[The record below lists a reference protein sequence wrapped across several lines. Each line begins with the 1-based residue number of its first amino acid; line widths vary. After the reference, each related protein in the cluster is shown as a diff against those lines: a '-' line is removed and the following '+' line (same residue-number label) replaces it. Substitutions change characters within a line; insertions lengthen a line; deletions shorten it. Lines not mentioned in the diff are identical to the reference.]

1 MSDPLTFALA
11 QTNPTVGDMAGNIAI
26 IREERAKAAAQGAHV
41 VVFPELMVTGY
52 PPEDLVLRAGFQ
64 RWAMDEVEQLASET
78 ADGGPDI
85 ITGGIWLEA
94 GKLYNAA
101 FHLAGGE
108 IKAIQFKQHLPNYGV
123 FDEARVFTAGD
134 SAEPW
139 EVRGRKVG
147 VVICEDTWFA
157 DVSGN
162 LRGLGAELLIS
173 INASPYEVSKPDQRR
188 EEVLSRVNETGLP
201 LLYLNLVGG
210 QDDIVFD
217 GGSFIIDAHGKEIA
231 RLKSHAEDLGIIR
244 WDGRKLDVAGIPENP
259 VPCRE
264 ESIYRTLVLGLRD
277 YVHKT
282 RQQGVLLGLSGGID
296 SAIVAA
302 IAVDALGADNVRGV
316 LMPSRFTSDD
326 SNDDALETAKLLGI
340 RTDTVS
346 IRPGVQAFDDMLAE
360 VFSGFA
366 PNVAEE
372 NIQARL
378 RGNILMAISNKIG
391 WIVLNTSNKS
401 ETAVGYSTLYG
412 DMCGAY
418 SVLKDVYK
426 TQVYALAH
434 WRNSVGR
441 VIPERSITKAPTAEL
456 RENQKDEDSL
466 PPYDKLDVLL
476 HGLIEEKLSM
486 RAMMDR
492 GYPRE
497 MVEKV
502 TRLLYSAEYKRR
514 QAPPGVKITSML
526 FGKDWRYP
534 IAQRYTY

>member
-1 MSDPLTFALA
+1 MSVTLTIALA
-11 QTNPTVGDMAGNIAI
+11 QANPTVGDMAGNLGI
-26 IREERAKAAAQGAHV
+26 IRSERAKAAAAGADV

-64 RWAMDEVEQLASET
+64 RWAMDEVEQLATET

-94 GKLYNAA
+94 GKLHNAA
-101 FHLAGGE
+101 FHLSEGI
-108 IKAIQFKQHLPNYGV
+108 IKDIQFKQHLPNYGV
-123 FDEARVFTAGD
+123 FDEARVFKPGEG
-134 SAEPW
+134 AEPW
-139 EVRGRKVG
+139 NVRGVKIG
-147 VVICEDTWFA
+147 LVICEDTWFA

-162 LRGLGAELLIS
+162 LRGMGAELLIS
-173 INASPYEVSKPDQRR
+173 INASPYEITKPEQRR
-188 EEVLSRVNETGLP
+188 EEVADRVSETGLP

-217 GGSFIIDAHGKEIA
+217 GGSFIIDAHGKEIG
-231 RLKSHAEDLGIIR
+231 RLKSHSEDLGIIR
-244 WDGRKLDVAGIPENP
+244 WDGRTLDASCLPENP

-277 YVHKT
+277 YAQKT

-302 IAVDALGADNVRGV
+302 IAVDALGADKVRGV
-316 LMPSRFTSDD
+316 LMPSRYTSDD
-326 SNDDALETAKLLGI
+326 SNVDALETARLLGI

-346 IRPGVQAFDDMLAE
+346 IRPGVDAFDSMLAD
-360 VFSGFA
+360 VFSGHA

-372 NIQARL
+372 NIQSRL

-401 ETAVGYSTLYG
+401 ETAVGYTTLYG

-466 PPYDKLDVLL
+466 PPYETLDALL

-486 RAMMDR
+486 RALMDR

-534 IAQRYTY
+534 IAQKYTH